1 MGTQPDW
8 SSTSLLPAAQMSL
21 QSGAVSVAPA
31 PVGSDAVNLDLTAPE
46 HAELEVDGVRRG
58 QAGRRLSPP
67 LLWGSQEGGVLHR
80 QLRPAGWCPL
90 SSFPPSHL
98 SVTLR
103 VGWKQYRPGL
113 ADRSCSLRHLELT
126 TEQAVTVS
134 SLRPSSRC

>member
-1 MGTQPDW
+1 MLSVHSIVQTSGNGALVRVPASEEHEAIMGTQPDW

-67 LLWGSQEGGVLHR
+67 LLWGSQEG
-80 QLRPAGWCPL
+80 
-90 SSFPPSHL
+90 
-98 SVTLR
+98 
-103 VGWKQYRPGL
+103 
-113 ADRSCSLRHLELT
+113 
-126 TEQAVTVS
+126 VS
-134 SLRPSSRC
+134 SAASCALLAGVP